1 MKAKTYVFSRELSR
15 WLVKSRD
22 LSSLGTNFFNWF
34 HAGSKHCSPVNLG
47 SFLMERQKNAPPQ
60 PNPRFLRHILPTL
73 GRECDHE
80 QPLGVGED
88 WEQVIFF

>member
-1 MKAKTYVFSRELSR
+1 
-15 WLVKSRD
+15 
-22 LSSLGTNFFNWF
+22 
-34 HAGSKHCSPVNLG
+34 
-47 SFLMERQKNAPPQ
+47 MERQKNAPPQ